1 MWGCFSNKFGKK
13 RLKMTKAGYACQS
26 FTVKVKA
33 VYYIKGQ
40 LQRFY
45 KLSLFDRFRH
55 VENGLDINFLK
66 FIFVF
71 LLSAVKVLKWQLGW
85 LFRKKNGK
93 ICALVPQKARAWAV
107 TSLEININSYC
118 WRKILYISCM
128 QDSSE
133 AWWSMRMAARYDQDQ
148 KEPFLIMKKVLKV
161 IKRVYAKQL
170 TRNYKPTAACI
181 D

>member
-1 MWGCFSNKFGKK
+1 MELVLREIRILDQLSKHWKTPCLWNHSHSTWRF
-13 RLKMTKAGYACQS
+13 
-26 FTVKVKA
+26 
-33 VYYIKGQ
+33 KGQ
-40 LQRFY
+40 LQRFH

-55 VENGLDINFLK
+55 VENGFDINSWK

-71 LLSAVKVLKWQLGW
+71 LLQAVKVLKLAARTT
-85 LFRKKNGK
+85 FPKKDGK

-133 AWWSMRMAARYDQDQ
+133 AWWEWLHITTDTKQNHV
-148 KEPFLIMKKVLKV
+148 LIMKKVLINCKLRECMLSSWPET
-161 IKRVYAKQL
+161 ISLLPQYRL
-170 TRNYKPTAACI
+170 I
-181 D
+181 